1 MEIPDE
7 TITDTHL
14 EIIWIKTKAYPPL
27 YIGAYYGK
35 QENCKLAEINEEYE
49 RLSNSIC
56 GKNTCDKEIILMGD
70 FNAKLEIEKECM
82 KQNQSRN
89 GKLLYQLL
97 ETTGMTT
104 INTQREHIG
113 TWTRV
118 NTSNAN
124 EKSIILTGHVNLS
137 SPMVSGIKSANLKLT
152 QTIPST

>member
-1 MEIPDE
+1 
-7 TITDTHL
+7 
-14 EIIWIKTKAYPPL
+14 
-27 YIGAYYGK
+27 
-35 QENCKLAEINEEYE
+35 
-49 RLSNSIC
+49 
-56 GKNTCDKEIILMGD
+56 MGD
-70 FNAKLEIEKECM
+70 FNAKLEIEKEGM

-104 INTQREHIG
+104 VNTRREHIG

-124 EKSIILTGHVNLS
+124 EKSIIDYMLS